1 MRFLQGGGP
10 SLVKLRKGSLTA
22 LVVSPPPRTGE
33 CRHRLRA
40 AVTPVTVVCTVRG
53 VAAVRLRAV
62 RDTGLSQSGALG
74 GCSHTL
80 TSSHTIIYHYQA
92 GSPTASVTLTRMSLD
107 MSTPSPVSVP
117 QSTEA

>member
-1 MRFLQGGGP
+1 M
-10 SLVKLRKGSLTA
+10 KLRKGSLTA

-80 TSSHTIIYHYQA
+80 TSSHTIIYHYTIKQSV
-92 GSPTASVTLTRMSLD
+92 SPTASVTLTRMSPD
-107 MSTPSPVSVP
+107 VSAPSPVSVL

>member
-53 VAAVRLRAV
+53 AAAVRLRAV

-80 TSSHTIIYHYQA
+80 TSSHTTIIYHYQA
-92 GSPTASVTLTRMSLD
+92 VTQTATQVSPAIILITRGAPDGGIL
-107 MSTPSPVSVP
+107 
-117 QSTEA
+117 QS